1 MISRENDHCRIFAFP
16 FDQRCSQS
24 DTWCGISSAR
34 FGNDIFCREHQD
46 FPCLNCRNF
55 IGDHKHIFSI
65 QQRKQPL
72 NGIFQQSLLSIQR
85 DQRFRAFVCT
95 LRSQSFPF
103 SANHNDGKNFLFCNI
118 HFLILL
124 IPCSNFVCG
133 SKRHLI
139 LSLWGK

>member
-1 MISRENDHCRIFAFP
+1 MVQGVMLTAFRQIFCHKLRKNRGVGIPIYHSVVISRA
-16 FDQRCSQS
+16 
-24 DTWCGISSAR
+24 
-34 FGNDIFCREHQD
+34 

-55 IGDHKHIFSI
+55 IGDYKHIFSI

-72 NGIFQQSLLSIQR
+72 NGIFQQSLLSIQG

-95 LRSQSFPF
+95 WRSQSFPF
-103 SANHNDGKNFLFCNI
+103 SASHNDGKNFLFCNI